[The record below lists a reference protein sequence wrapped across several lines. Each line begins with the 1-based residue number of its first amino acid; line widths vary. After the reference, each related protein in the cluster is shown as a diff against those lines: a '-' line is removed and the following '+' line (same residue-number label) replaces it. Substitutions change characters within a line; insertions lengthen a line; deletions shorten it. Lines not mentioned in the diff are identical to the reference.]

1 MKKGKTQ
8 TLRLIFAILG
18 LILIAAFPLVIWDA
32 LGNGAQH
39 FMTYGNPGL
48 TGDSSGNSAVKFFFG
63 TFWTDNFNAF
73 GLYSGQWRAV
83 MGIDS
88 KTGTGASDFLAALS
102 LIAVI
107 LLIIALAYEIVM
119 FVLRKI
125 KPIKDNKILGEVQ
138 KWGYLA
144 QSIIYLFAILIIGI
158 PLLVMASK
166 INIITFRN
174 ADFNAY
180 GGIKGIIEVVIATIM
195 LICTLVDFIPLML
208 KKKEKLTITTNK

>member
-18 LILIAAFPLVIWDA
+18 IILIAAFPLVIWDA

-88 KTGTGASDFLAALS
+88 KTGTGASDFLAVLS

-107 LLIIALAYEIVM
+107 LLIIALVYEIVM
-119 FVLRKI
+119 FVLSKI
-125 KPIKDNKILGEVQ
+125 KPLKENKILGEVQ

-144 QSIIYLFAILIIGI
+144 QSIIYLFAIIIIGI

-166 INIITFRN
+166 INIITFRS

-180 GGIKGIIEVVIATIM
+180 GGLKGIIEVVIAAIM
-195 LICTLVDFIPLML
+195 LACTLVDFIPLML
-208 KKKEKLTITTNK
+208 KKKNKIEVVSK

>member
-18 LILIAAFPLVIWDA
+18 IILIAAFPLVIWDA

-107 LLIIALAYEIVM
+107 FLIIALVYEIVM
-119 FVLRKI
+119 FVLSKI
-125 KPIKDNKILGEVQ
+125 KPLKENKILGEVQ

-144 QSIIYLFAILIIGI
+144 QSIIYLFAIIIIGI

-166 INIITFRN
+166 INIITFRS

-180 GGIKGIIEVVIATIM
+180 GGLKGIIEVVIAAIM
-195 LICTLVDFIPLML
+195 LACTLVDFIPLML
-208 KKKEKLTITTNK
+208 KNKNKIDVVSK

>member
-18 LILIAAFPLVIWDA
+18 IILIAAFPLVIWDA

-107 LLIIALAYEIVM
+107 LLIIALVYEIVM
-119 FVLRKI
+119 FVLSKI
-125 KPIKDNKILGEVQ
+125 KPLKENKILGEVQ

-144 QSIIYLFAILIIGI
+144 QSIIYLFAIIIIGI

-166 INIITFRN
+166 INIITFRS

-180 GGIKGIIEVVIATIM
+180 GGLKGIIEVVIAAIM
-195 LICTLVDFIPLML
+195 LACTLVDFIPMML
-208 KKKEKLTITTNK
+208 KKKNKIEVVSK

>member
-8 TLRLIFAILG
+8 TLRLIIAIIG

-63 TFWTDNFNAF
+63 TFWTENFNAF

-88 KTGTGASDFLAALS
+88 KTGTGASDFLAVLS
-102 LIAVI
+102 LMAIS
-107 LLIIALAYEIVM
+107 LLIIVLVYEIAM
-119 FVLRKI
+119 FIIRKV
-125 KPIKDNKILGEVQ
+125 KPLKENKIIGEVQ
-138 KWGYLA
+138 KWGYLVE
-144 QSIIYLFAILIIGI
+144 SVIYLFVILIISI
-158 PLLVMASK
+158 PLFVMASK

-180 GGIKGIIEVVIATIM
+180 GGMKGIIEVVIAVLM
-195 LICTLVDFIPLML
+195 LACTLVDFIPLLL
-208 KKKEKLTITTNK
+208 KKKNDIEIVKK

>member
-18 LILIAAFPLVIWDA
+18 IILIAAFPLVIWDA

-107 LLIIALAYEIVM
+107 FLIIALVYEIVM
-119 FVLRKI
+119 FVLSKI
-125 KPIKDNKILGEVQ
+125 KPLKENKILGEVQ

-144 QSIIYLFAILIIGI
+144 QSIIYLFAIIIIGI
-158 PLLVMASK
+158 PLLVMA
-166 INIITFRN
+166 
-174 ADFNAY
+174 
-180 GGIKGIIEVVIATIM
+180 
-195 LICTLVDFIPLML
+195 
-208 KKKEKLTITTNK
+208 

>member
-18 LILIAAFPLVIWDA
+18 IILIAAFPLVIWDA

-107 LLIIALAYEIVM
+107 LLIIALVYEIVM
-119 FVLRKI
+119 FVLSKI
-125 KPIKDNKILGEVQ
+125 KPLKENKILGEVQ

-144 QSIIYLFAILIIGI
+144 QSIIYLFAIIIIGI

-166 INIITFRN
+166 INIITFRS

-180 GGIKGIIEVVIATIM
+180 GGLKGIIEVVIAAIM
-195 LICTLVDFIPLML
+195 LACTLVDFIPLML
-208 KKKEKLTITTNK
+208 KKKNKIEVVSK